1 MRQIPT
7 RTVPTN
13 LHTNLR
19 QEKTASTKAMNLSQT
34 ESQTESKIASNPA
47 NQNEAG
53 QEKVLVKSPIQPGA
67 QPGAQQ
73 QTQTTQPPEQR
84 TPHSQMTAQPEAQ
97 PKAQPMQTRKPIAL
111 RHQLP
116 MAEIPSDTLIDI
128 EDISKSVR
136 VAPPP
141 VLERTATQYAQVA
154 YAPGADEYWTKAQL
168 YYKTGL
174 CLACDY
180 LNIKTPPDEW
190 DVWIAPITSVALALR
205 HTQLLQHFP
214 ISASVANIDALT
226 EGICADMQD
235 TWYKLVSDLRT
246 LYTRNGIADDM
257 QQSLP
262 RIPTNAATAIVL
274 REIVTAVHTLS
285 VSYSSWLWGNDFL
298 ISIGNVSQAVLRAAI
313 RLNAYHS
320 LAVASVKLE
329 SIPDHGFLATTY
341 MEVVLWNELVGNSA

>member
-7 RTVPTN
+7 RTLPTN

-34 ESQTESKIASNPA
+34 ESKIASQPA

-53 QEKVLVKSPIQPGA
+53 QEKVLVKSPIQPLQ
-67 QPGAQQ
+67 QP
-73 QTQTTQPPEQR
+73 TQTTQPPEQR
-84 TPHSQMTAQPEAQ
+84 MPHSQMTVQPE
-97 PKAQPMQTRKPIAL
+97 AQPMQTRKPIAL

-136 VAPPP
+136 AAPPP

-174 CLACDY
+174 CLACNY

-214 ISASVANIDALT
+214 ISASIANIDALT
-226 EGICADMQD
+226 DGICADMQD
-235 TWYKLVSDLRT
+235 TWYNLVSDLRT

-285 VSYSSWLWGNDFL
+285 VSYSSWLCGDDFL
-298 ISIGNVSQAVLRAAI
+298 ISIGTISQAVLRAAI

-320 LAVASVKLE
+320 LAVAGVKLE

-341 MEVVLWNELVGNSA
+341 MEVVLWNELVNNSA

>member
-7 RTVPTN
+7 RTTPTN

-19 QEKTASTKAMNLSQT
+19 QEKIASTETMNQSQP
-34 ESQTESKIASNPA
+34 ASLPA
-47 NQNEAG
+47 NQNAAD
-53 QEKVLVKSPIQPGA
+53 QASVLVKNPIKTSQQPLEHH
-67 QPGAQQ
+67 
-73 QTQTTQPPEQR
+73 T
-84 TPHSQMTAQPEAQ
+84 Q

-116 MAEIPSDTLIDI
+116 MAEIHSDPLIDI
-128 EDISKSVR
+128 DDISKSVR
-136 VAPPP
+136 GTPPP
-141 VLERTATQYAQVA
+141 VLERTVTQYAQVA

-180 LNIKTPPDEW
+180 LNIVTPPDEW
-190 DVWIAPITSVALALR
+190 DDWLAPITSVALALR

-214 ISASVANIDALT
+214 SSASIASIDALT

-235 TWYKLVSDLRT
+235 TWYNLVSDLRT

-257 QQSLP
+257 AQVLP

-285 VSYSSWLWGNDFL
+285 VSYYSWLCGVDVL
-298 ISIGNVSQAVLRAAI
+298 VSIGTVSQAILRAAI

-320 LAVASVKLE
+320 LAVVGVKQE
-329 SIPDHGFLATTY
+329 SIIEHGFLATTY
-341 MEVVLWNELVGNSA
+341 MEVVLWNELASNST